1 MFLPSAVC
9 GLYFLCCSLYVFVIC
24 LFLMAIPN
32 IEFCI
37 ILILKITKFWLS
49 KGMRTSFLQKNF
61 TVLKWKMLNY
71 WSKLTQNNTE
81 NFSIINLYFQV
92 ASYLYEIFVF
102 YNIAFNLL
110 AVFLIKTKHTCTYV
124 LFWVRSIKK
133 YIV

>member
-1 MFLPSAVC
+1 MFLPSVVC

-32 IEFCI
+32 IEFCT
-37 ILILKITKFWLS
+37 ILFLKITKLWLS
-49 KGMRTSFLQKNF
+49 KGMRTSFLQKKF

-81 NFSIINLYFQV
+81 NFSIINLYFHV
-92 ASYLYEIFVF
+92 ASDLYEIFVF
-102 YNIAFNLL
+102 YNIAFNLM
-110 AVFLIKTKHTCTYV
+110 AVFLKTKHTYTYV
-124 LFWVRSIKK
+124 LFWVRSIEK